1 MEKKNISLFWFSFF
15 HNYKGLHQ
23 RQLQA
28 QNKQITST
36 ALHLYSVLSTIQ
48 KLKLAAEI
56 QELLGKGLSL
66 MVKRR
71 AQTASL

>member
-1 MEKKNISLFWFSFF
+1 MEGEKKKKNTLLVFIWDCT
-15 HNYKGLHQ
+15 KDRI
-23 RQLQA
+23 RQD
-28 QNKQITST
+28 KQITST